1 MTAGGTSPQT
11 KMALKSYKARGIVL
25 GTLKYGEKGLIV
37 HMLTDVCGRQSYMIQ
52 GIRPTAKGSR
62 AALLQ
67 PMFAVEFEGLQ
78 SPKMS
83 MHRLK
88 DLAPGIVLQSTP
100 FDVRKSTMALFMAE
114 VLYRLIRDNE
124 LSHDLFDFVW
134 ASVLALDAL
143 DEGVANFHLWFLAN
157 LSRPLGF
164 SPDNEYIEG
173 AWLDIRDGHFT
184 THALIPSMALSPE
197 NARIL
202 HDMLE
207 CDVRYLGEIGL
218 NRTERVAFLEAML
231 KYYAYHLDSIR
242 SVESLRI
249 LQEVF

>member
-1 MTAGGTSPQT
+1 
-11 KMALKSYKARGIVL
+11 MALKSYKARGVVL
-25 GTLKYGEKGLIV
+25 GTLKYGEKGVVV

-52 GIRPTAKGSR
+52 GIRPTAKGSKM
-62 AALLQ
+62 ALFQ
-67 PMFAVEFEGLQ
+67 PMFAVEFEGLT
-78 SPKMS
+78 STKMS

-88 DLAPGIVLQSTP
+88 DAVSGIVLQSTP

-114 VLYRLIRDNE
+114 VLYRLIKDNE
-124 LSHDLFDFVW
+124 HGEGLFDFVW
-134 ASVLALDAL
+134 GCVAALDAL
-143 DEGVANFHLWFLAN
+143 EEGIANFHLWFLAN

-164 SPDNEYIEG
+164 SPDNEYVDG

-184 THALIPSMALSPE
+184 SQPLIPSVALTPE

-218 NRTERVAFLEAML
+218 NRTERVEFLEAML
-231 KYYAYHLDSIR
+231 KYYSYHLDSIR
-242 SVESLRI
+242 AVESIRVLK
-249 LQEVF
+249 EVF

>member
-1 MTAGGTSPQT
+1 
-11 KMALKSYKARGIVL
+11 MALKSYKARGIVL
-25 GTLKYGEKGLIV
+25 GTLKYGEKGVIV
-37 HMLTDVCGRQSYMIQ
+37 HILTDTMGRQSYMIQ
-52 GIRPTAKGSR
+52 GVRPTAKGSKM
-62 AALLQ
+62 ALLQ
-67 PMFAVEFEGLQ
+67 PLFAIEFEGL
-78 SPKMS
+78 SSSKMT
-83 MHRLK
+83 MHRIKELS
-88 DLAPGIVLQSTP
+88 PGMVLQSTP

-114 VLYRLIRDNE
+114 VLYRLVRE
-124 LSHDLFDFVW
+124 SEPGSDLFDFVW
-134 ASVLALDAL
+134 GSVAALDAL
-143 DEGVANFHLWFLAN
+143 EEGIANFHLWWLAN

-164 SPDNEYIEG
+164 SPDNEYVDG

-184 THALIPSMALSPE
+184 PYALIPSAALTPE

-218 NRTERVAFLEAML
+218 NRTERVEFLEAML

-249 LQEVF
+249 LKEVF

>member
-1 MTAGGTSPQT
+1 MLRH
-11 KMALKSYKARGIVL
+11 MAMKSYKARGIVL

-37 HMLTDVCGRQSYMIQ
+37 HMLTDVCGRQSYMVQ
-52 GIRPTAKGSR
+52 GVRPTAKGSKM
-62 AALLQ
+62 ALLQ
-67 PMFAVEFEGLQ
+67 PMFAVEFEGLT

-83 MHRLK
+83 MHRIK
-88 DLAPGIVLQSTP
+88 DLVPGIVLQTTP

-114 VLYRLIRDNE
+114 VLYRLVRE
-124 LSHDLFDFVW
+124 SEPAEGLFDFVW
-134 ASVLALDAL
+134 GSVAALDAL
-143 DEGVANFHLWFLAN
+143 EEGIANFHLWFLAN

-164 SPDNEYIEG
+164 SPDNEYHEG

-184 THALIPSMALSPE
+184 LYALMPSAALTPE

-218 NRTERVAFLEAML
+218 NRTERVEFLAAML
-231 KYYAYHLDSIR
+231 KYYAYHLESIKT
-242 SVESLRI
+242 VESLRI